1 MISVLKRGE
10 YKILEAKN
18 NIRIL
23 ILDNKEVF
31 EWNSQAKNGEISIS
45 SYKNNQDDNLLSV
58 GNYRLYN
65 VEDETDYIGQKHL
78 ELQVGC
84 GYWQGY
90 LLPKDLP
97 KKNKESNVIIPT
109 KELLTKTNNCCHH
122 SSNSL

>member
-23 ILDNKEVF
+23 ILDNNEAF
-31 EWNSQAKNGEISIS
+31 EWNSQPKTGEISIS
-45 SYKNNQDDNLLSV
+45 SYKIHQDDNLLSV
-58 GNYRLYN
+58 GNYRLYDI
-65 VEDETDYIGQKHL
+65 EDEENYTDQKHL

-90 LLPKDLP
+90 LLPSGLP
-97 KKNKESNVIIPT
+97 TDGNKGNVIIPT

-122 SSNSL
+122 SSNTL